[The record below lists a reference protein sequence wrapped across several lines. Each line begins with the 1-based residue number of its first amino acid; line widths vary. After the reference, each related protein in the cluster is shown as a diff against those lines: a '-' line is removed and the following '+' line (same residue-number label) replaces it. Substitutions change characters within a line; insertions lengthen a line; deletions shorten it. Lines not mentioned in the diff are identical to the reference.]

1 MAENKK
7 DSFTFSDKIKNSK
20 PAFNP
25 FSKRVSSKIGNNGK
39 PKKTLFERTRRDAP
53 FFVAAAAALLMLPF
67 LYKYS
72 GSVEDGE
79 IITPGTDSV
88 FEPDHTR
95 IDPILEDP
103 SAQIAQLSVRDPLSL
118 IKGWGDPEPA
128 PSVGSYDRDGMD
140 DTYTPPA
147 RSYRNESPYRQQA
160 PAASRAAFQ
169 RQAPAPTKVGKLG
182 SASMNLRGGGG
193 GFGRFGGA
201 NLKTAAKASSAAAP
215 KAGVKPV
222 SLQPLRAAGN
232 PSRSYFGQGSAAQAR
247 ASRDAMGK
255 SNALQALTDAMYDP
269 LKANQAPL
277 GGLGG
282 GDFVG
287 GAGAG
292 KWDPHSE
299 YKGITP
305 WWWDMMKQQEMEKWK
320 WKYFL
325 WRKGLVEP
333 LIKGLADFLV
343 QFGTGVMSCLF
354 TATDDISMGN
364 MGRIS
369 TTIPGA
375 PGKCNI
381 NDGDQSY
388 TMEAWCAENKDKTAH
403 ANHYATT
410 CASEDNFESACLQGL
425 IGGTS
430 VKAGEDN
437 KIDHN
442 TWDDSSSTMN
452 KMSYWG
458 RVRNCFNNA
467 YTGQAKTLFDK
478 NIHTVK
484 EQSDCKQIA
493 NHSFILKPHSYF
505 SDNGYDKYY
514 HIVIAKNVKING
526 KWLCEADKTKGGLR
540 VAGVTQ
546 DGNQGSASRKNANYR
561 SRQRSKD
568 TKNNVGD
575 NYKVKGG
582 EKGHKQDKN
591 DMYDYTEFNEEGGVS
606 EYQKFAI
613 EHAENCVIYFAEGRS
628 FDYEEYKALLENAQ
642 KAAVTEETGKQ
653 LHSGKGNTQNRVWQG
668 DTNKGKG
675 KGVNWGNVD
684 IAAFEGKI
692 IPVAIEGYVMK
703 EDPFPGALGMRK
715 ALPMMYKDFIA
726 EYVDRQ
732 DGEAAH
738 CDWTEFN
745 IAAHDIINL
754 DYVAATLTYGEN
766 VNPDDITVTLD
777 ILDENRNKVATGVEV
792 KKVENQN
799 QEITG
804 TRGYVA
810 NFTEEQISAMGKH
823 MKPAEGQTE
832 LDPAKKLVADW
843 TAKKGEAFSNDQAF
857 YRGAVSA
864 SPEVQTTKSNPE
876 VVNTE
881 TNVTLLARSLTDI
894 PATWNDRNQ
903 VPTVAGNNQ
912 KVAKGSV
919 LIESLT
925 ERADEGKFSQAF
937 VGSDAAAQYVNGIIG
952 KYNAKVQE
960 LAGEN
965 ASVVKMGMLTHTYP
979 TVPEFVDAM
988 NIAKGLG
995 ETEVGKGIVCDM
1007 ARGIAVVSRD
1017 NTPVDLGK
1025 GGVMTNTFGAFA
1037 IYIGDGYLFPNA
1049 LTSINDKDITD
1060 HRFDCVENGKYQC
1073 TPDYSWQNYVNNS
1086 TRKPFTVTQTDLAKA
1101 TKDGNFEGSYPLA
1114 DLKQTVQGNDSTE
1127 LRASYVAAYGKVF
1140 AGEDTCALEGN
1151 MSIDN
1156 ALEYVKLVAKNGTSF
1171 KPKASNKKKGD
1182 AQGGTNA
1189 GIAGEDGVGDGQ
1201 NLGSH

>member
-88 FEPDHTR
+88 FEPDR
-95 IDPILEDP
+95 SGFDPSLEDP

-201 NLKTAAKASSAAAP
+201 NLKTAAKASSAEAP

-343 QFGTGVMSCLF
+343 QFGTGAMSCLF

-388 TMEAWCAENKDKTAH
+388 TMEAWCAENKDNSAH
-403 ANHYATT
+403 AGHYATT

-467 YTGQAKTLFDK
+467 YTGKAKELFDK

-514 HIVIAKNVKING
+514 HIVIAKNVKIKG
-526 KWLCEADKTKGGLR
+526 KWLCEAEKIDAGFS
-540 VAGVTQ
+540 VAGFNSGNTEGKK
-546 DGNQGSASRKNANYR
+546 DGGKGAASVKKSDAKVMHT
-561 SRQRSKD
+561 SKD
-568 TKNNVGD
+568 NATNDHFGVKNGQKGMSNTRLSEHKYADECVIYLAEGISFNHD
-575 NYKVKGG
+575 NYK
-582 EKGHKQDKN
+582 
-591 DMYDYTEFNEEGGVS
+591 F
-606 EYQKFAI
+606 
-613 EHAENCVIYFAEGRS
+613 
-628 FDYEEYKALLENAQ
+628 LLEEAQ
-642 KAAVTEETGKQ
+642 KSVVVDETGRN
-653 LHSGKGNTQNRVWQG
+653 LYSGFGRNDASVYFTTTVKNP
-668 DTNKGKG
+668 
-675 KGVNWGNVD
+675 KGVDWNKQQIGQFKD
-684 IAAFEGKI
+684 KL

-703 EDPFPGALGMRK
+703 KNPFDGMRK
-715 ALPMMYKDFIA
+715 MRKTLPMMYKDFIA
-726 EYVDRQ
+726 NYIEGQ
-732 DGEAAH
+732 DGDSAL
-738 CDWTEFN
+738 CDWSDFD
-745 IAAHDIINL
+745 ISAHDIINL

-777 ILDENRNKVATGVEV
+777 ILDENGNKVATGVEV

-810 NFTEEQISAMGKH
+810 NFTTEQRSAMGNH
-823 MKPAEGQTE
+823 MKPADGQTE

-843 TAKKGEAFSNDQAF
+843 TATKGEDSSKDQAT

-864 SPEVQTTKSNPE
+864 SQEVQTTKNNSE

-894 PATWNDRNQ
+894 PATWNKRKQ
-903 VPTVAGNNQ
+903 VPTAAGNNQ
-912 KVAKGSV
+912 RIADGEV
-919 LIESLT
+919 LIQSLT
-925 ERADEGKFSQAF
+925 ADEESKFTNAF
-937 VGSDAAAQYVNGIIG
+937 VGSDAATKYVNGIIG

-988 NIAKGLG
+988 NIAKALN
-995 ETEVGKGIVCDM
+995 EKEVGKGIVCDM
-1007 ARGIAVVSRD
+1007 ARGIASRSED
-1017 NTPVDLGK
+1017 DTPNNKQKRKSNSNGDT
-1025 GGVMTNTFGAFA
+1025 MTNTFGSFA

-1049 LTSINDKDITD
+1049 LTKMPSGSEIID
-1060 HRFDCVENGKYQC
+1060 HRFDCIENGTYIC
-1073 TPDYSWQNYVNNS
+1073 NPDYSWQNYVNN
-1086 TRKPFTVTQTDLAKA
+1086 QTLQPYNAAQADLAKA
-1101 TKDGNFEGSYPLA
+1101 TKDGKFKGSYPLA
-1114 DLKQTVQGNDSTE
+1114 ALKQSVTGSTAAE
-1127 LRASYVAAYGKVF
+1127 LRASYTRAYEVVF
-1140 AGEDTCALEGN
+1140 AGGETCNLQGN
-1151 MSIDN
+1151 MLIED
-1156 ALEYVKLVAKNGTSF
+1156 ALEYVKLVAKNGTFF
-1171 KPKASNKKKGD
+1171 KPKASNIT
-1182 AQGGTNA
+1182 QGTSQRGTN
-1189 GIAGEDGVGDGQ
+1189 VGGAAAAVADANQ
-1201 NLGSH
+1201 

>member
-72 GSVEDGE
+72 GSVEDGA

-88 FEPDHTR
+88 FEPDR
-95 IDPILEDP
+95 SGFDPSFEDP

-118 IKGWGDPEPA
+118 IKGWGEPEPA
-128 PSVGSYDRDGMD
+128 PSLGSYDNRDGLD

-147 RSYRNESPYRQQA
+147 RSYHNENSYRQQA
-160 PAASRAAFQ
+160 PAQTRASFN
-169 RQAPAPTKVGKLG
+169 RQAPSPTKVNKLG
-182 SASMNLRGGGG
+182 SAGMNLRGGGG

-201 NLKTAAKASSAAAP
+201 NLKTAAKASSAPTP
-215 KAGVKPV
+215 KQGVKPV

-232 PSRSYFGQGSAAQAR
+232 PSRSYFGQGAAAQAR

-255 SNALQALTDAMYDP
+255 ANALQALNDAMYDP

-320 WKYFL
+320 WKYFF
-325 WRKGLVEP
+325 WKKGLFEP
-333 LIKGLADFLV
+333 LLKGVVDGFLV
-343 QFGTGVMSCLF
+343 PFLTGSLSCLF
-354 TATDDISMGN
+354 TATDDVSMGN

-369 TTIPGA
+369 TAIAGTPG
-375 PGKCNI
+375 GCKI
-381 NDGDQSY
+381 NDEKVY
-388 TMEAWCAENKDKTAH
+388 TFEEYCTAERKAQIGASTRCDSPAMFEAWCKEDKESKD
-403 ANHYATT
+403 ANN
-410 CASEDNFESACLQGL
+410 SWEDG
-425 IGGTS
+425 
-430 VKAGEDN
+430 
-437 KIDHN
+437 
-442 TWDDSSSTMN
+442 DSSMN

-467 YTGQAKTLFDK
+467 YTGEVERVFGADERK
-478 NIHTVK
+478 VK
-484 EQSDCKQIA
+484 ERTNCEQIA
-493 NHSFILKPHSYF
+493 NHSFILAPGSYF
-505 SDNGYDKYY
+505 TDSGYDKYY
-514 HIVIAKNVKING
+514 HIVIAKNVTTKDG
-526 KWLCEADKTKGGLR
+526 KPLCEAKKTDGALSA
-540 VAGVTQ
+540 AGVTM

-561 SRQRSKD
+561 SKQRSED
-568 TKNNVGD
+568 MKNNVGD
-575 NYKVKGG
+575 NYKVTGD

-591 DMYDYTEFNEEGGVS
+591 DMYDYTDFDNKGKVKED
-606 EYQKFAI
+606 QKFAV
-613 EHAENCVIYFAEGRS
+613 EYADHCVIYWAEGRS
-628 FDYEEYKALLENAQ
+628 FNYEEYKALLENAQ
-642 KAAVTEETGKQ
+642 KAAMQKETGYSMTQ
-653 LHSGKGNTQNRVWQG
+653 GPAKGTVARTYLKSVPSDRGYGTMNVTQEIV
-668 DTNKGKG
+668 
-675 KGVNWGNVD
+675 WGNVD
-684 IAAFEGKI
+684 ISAFKDKI

-703 EDPFPGALGMRK
+703 KDPFPGALGMRK

-726 EYVDRQ
+726 DYVARQ
-732 DGEAAH
+732 DGGAAH
-738 CDWTEFN
+738 CKWSEFD

-754 DYVAATLTYGEN
+754 DYVAATLTYGEKVDPN
-766 VNPDDITVTLD
+766 SITVTLD
-777 ILDENRNKVATGVEV
+777 IKGSDGSTVAEGVEV
-792 KKVENQN
+792 KPVENKNQN
-799 QEITG
+799 IAFKK
-804 TRGYVA
+804 GYVA
-810 NFTEEQISAMGKH
+810 AFTPEQQQAMATY
-823 MKPAEGQTE
+823 MTVQDGQE
-832 LDPAKKLVADW
+832 LTKYLI
-843 TAKKGEAFSNDQAF
+843 AFWKATQGDKSVDDDAT
-857 YRGAVSA
+857 YRGAVSV
-864 SPEVQTTKSNPE
+864 SPEVQTTTNNPE

-894 PATWNDRNQ
+894 PATWNERNQ
-903 VPTVAGNNQ
+903 VPTVAGNNK
-912 KVAKGSV
+912 KVAKGNV

-925 ERADEGKFSQAF
+925 ESSDEGKFSQAF
-937 VGSDAAAQYVNGIIG
+937 VGSDAAAQYVNGIIE
-952 KYNAKVQE
+952 KYNAEVQK

-1025 GGVMTNTFGAFA
+1025 GGAMTNTFGAFA

-1049 LTSINDKDITD
+1049 LTRINGKEVTD
-1060 HRFDCVENGKYQC
+1060 HRFDCIENGIYQC
-1073 TPDYSWQNYVNNS
+1073 TPDYSWQNYVNKS
-1086 TRKPFTVTQTDLAKA
+1086 TKKPFAVTQNDLAKA

-1114 DLKQTVQGNDSTE
+1114 DLKQTVQGNDSDG
-1127 LRASYVAAYGKVF
+1127 LRASYVAVYGKVF
-1140 AGEDTCALEGN
+1140 ANGDTCILEGK

-1171 KPKASNKKKGD
+1171 KPKASDKKKGTI
-1182 AQGGTNA
+1182 QGGTNV
-1189 GIAGEDGVGDGQ
+1189 GIAGEEGVGDVQ
-1201 NLGSH
+1201 NLGAH

>member
-88 FEPDHTR
+88 FEPDR
-95 IDPILEDP
+95 SGFDPSLEDP

-215 KAGVKPV
+215 QAGVKPV

-232 PSRSYFGQGSAAQAR
+232 PSRSYFGQGAAAQAR

-325 WRKGLVEP
+325 WKKGLVEP

-343 QFGTGVMSCLF
+343 KFGTGVMSCLF
-354 TATDDISMGN
+354 TATDDISMGS
-364 MGRIS
+364 MG
-369 TTIPGA
+369 PKGA
-375 PGKCNI
+375 TAEVKAKCECNEGTFYNAQDLHAKAFGKS
-381 NDGDQSY
+381 G
-388 TMEAWCAENKDKTAH
+388 TVAKDADFEKMCTPDK
-403 ANHYATT
+403 
-410 CASEDNFESACLQGL
+410 SEDAKAHGCEWTASVPASSA
-425 IGGTS
+425 
-430 VKAGEDN
+430 
-437 KIDHN
+437 
-442 TWDDSSSTMN
+442 
-452 KMSYWG
+452 MSYWG

-467 YTGQAKTLFDK
+467 YTGK
-478 NIHTVK
+478 VK
-484 EQSDCKQIA
+484 EFLGDDAYGVKERSNCEQMA
-493 NHSFILKPHSYF
+493 NHSFILAPGSYF
-505 SDNGYDKYY
+505 TSKGYDKYY
-514 HIVIAKNVKING
+514 HIVIAKNVEING
-526 KWLCEADKTKGGLR
+526 KKLCEADKTKGGLR
-540 VAGVTQ
+540 AAGVTQ

-561 SRQRSKD
+561 SRQRSED
-568 TKNNVGD
+568 TKNNNNVGD

-591 DMYDYTEFNEEGGVS
+591 DMYDYTKFDDKGVS
-606 EYQKFAI
+606 KYQKFAI

-684 IAAFEGKI
+684 IAEFEGKI

-703 EDPFPGALGMRK
+703 KDPFPGALGMRK

-726 EYVDRQ
+726 EYVARQ
-732 DGEAAH
+732 DGDAAH
-738 CDWTEFN
+738 CNWTEFN

-754 DYVAATLTYGEN
+754 DYVAATLTYDEN

-823 MKPAEGQTE
+823 MKPADGQTE

-843 TAKKGEAFSNDQAF
+843 TAKKGEASSNDQAF

-881 TNVTLLARSLTDI
+881 TNVTLLARSLTDV

-960 LAGEN
+960 LAGAN

-1049 LTSINDKDITD
+1049 LTSINGKDITD
-1060 HRFDCVENGKYQC
+1060 HRFDCLENGKYQC

-1086 TRKPFTVTQTDLAKA
+1086 TGKPFTVTQTDLAKA

-1114 DLKQTVQGNDSTE
+1114 DLKQTVQASNSEE
-1127 LRASYVAAYGKVF
+1127 LRPSYVAAYGKVF
-1140 AGEDTCALEGN
+1140 AGGDTCALEGN

-1182 AQGGTNA
+1182 TQGGTNV
-1189 GIAGEDGVGDGQ
+1189 GIAGEDGVRDGQ

>member
-88 FEPDHTR
+88 FEPDR
-95 IDPILEDP
+95 SGFDPSLEDP

-201 NLKTAAKASSAAAP
+201 NLKTAAKASSAEAP

-325 WRKGLVEP
+325 WRKGLFEP
-333 LIKGLADFLV
+333 LIKGLADFAV
-343 QFGTGVMSCLF
+343 QFGTGVLSCLF

-369 TTIPGA
+369 NTIPGA

-388 TMEAWCAENKDKTAH
+388 TMEAWCAENKENPAH
-403 ANHYATT
+403 AAHYATT

-467 YTGQAKTLFDK
+467 YTGKVEEIFGDSDHKVQERS
-478 NIHTVK
+478 NC
-484 EQSDCKQIA
+484 EQMAS
-493 NHSFILKPHSYF
+493 HSFILAPGKYF
-505 SDNGYDKYY
+505 TSNDYDKYY
-514 HIVIAKNVKING
+514 HIVIAKNVTTKDG
-526 KWLCEADKTKGGLR
+526 KKLCEAIQSKGGR
-540 VAGVTQ
+540 KAAGVTMGG
-546 DGNQGSASRKNANYR
+546 DQGSASRKNANKRARMR
-561 SRQRSKD
+561 SED
-568 TKNNVGD
+568 TQNNVGD
-575 NYKVKGG
+575 NYKVEGG
-582 EKGHKQDKN
+582 DKGHTQDKY
-591 DMYDYTEFNEEGGVS
+591 DIYDYEGEG
-606 EYQKFAI
+606 Y
-613 EHAENCVIYFAEGRS
+613 AEKYADHCVIYWAEGRS
-628 FDYEEYKALLENAQ
+628 FNYDEYKALLENAQ
-642 KAAVTEETGKQ
+642 KAAMQKETGTDYNAGQ
-653 LHSGKGNTQNRVWQG
+653 GNSDDHVWQG
-668 DTNKGKG
+668 DANKGEG

-703 EDPFPGALGMRK
+703 KDSFPGLLEMRK

-726 EYVDRQ
+726 EYIADQ
-732 DGEAAH
+732 DGGAAH
-738 CDWTEFN
+738 CDWTKFN
-745 IAAHDIINL
+745 ISAKNIVNLADIHA
-754 DYVAATLTYGEN
+754 VLTYDPEVYGNKPEDKIK
-766 VNPDDITVTLD
+766 VTV
-777 ILDENRNKVATGVEV
+777 
-792 KKVENQN
+792 
-799 QEITG
+799 EITG
-804 TRGYVA
+804 EGLTS
-810 NFTEEQISAMGKH
+810 FTV
-823 MKPAEGQTE
+823 
-832 LDPAKKLVADW
+832 DAKRTHSTQEDVDAGSSVFRAPL
-843 TAKKGEAFSNDQAF
+843 DQAQLDALTGYF
-857 YRGAVSA
+857 ATASQGAPKEIVAKWLAKEGDEESRDEKSYSSTVPSVEMSVPSGINPINPERVVDKTKPYLLLSREVSA
-864 SPEVQTTKSNPE
+864 IPTDLEGHRILNVQSGIFEVKNA
-876 VVNTE
+876 NAGK
-881 TNVTLLARSLTDI
+881 LLAGLSEDSKQRLNSARLDTRSS
-894 PATWNDRNQ
+894 N
-903 VPTVAGNNQ
+903 
-912 KVAKGSV
+912 
-919 LIESLT
+919 
-925 ERADEGKFSQAF
+925 
-937 VGSDAAAQYVNGIIG
+937 AAATFMTQ
-952 KYNAKVQE
+952 
-960 LAGEN
+960 
-965 ASVVKMGMLTHTYP
+965 VVKDFNALEADKRKGTFMFDSYNEGIFLA
-979 TVPEFVDAM
+979 EFVDAM
-988 NIAKGLG
+988 YIAKNVLQKNEVSKAAVCTMMRGVALSSEDTQGKAAGL
-995 ETEVGKGIVCDM
+995 E
-1007 ARGIAVVSRD
+1007 
-1017 NTPVDLGK
+1017 
-1025 GGVMTNTFGAFA
+1025 MTNTFGAAA
-1037 IYIGDGYLFPNA
+1037 IYIGLDSAYYPN
-1049 LTSINDKDITD
+1049 
-1060 HRFDCVENGKYQC
+1060 Q
-1073 TPDYSWQNYVNNS
+1073 YV
-1086 TRKPFTVTQTDLAKA
+1086 K
-1101 TKDGNFEGSYPLA
+1101 KDGNMVVDPRFSGDPYHWGNYVSCSKGGVYSSVKGQIEAAKVNGKFPLA
-1114 DLKQTVQGNDSTE
+1114 SMVDGIITPIKVEGLSCSPTTIVDDNRKKYVETYNDILFANE
-1127 LRASYVAAYGKVF
+1127 GKCKSL
-1140 AGEDTCALEGN
+1140 TGN
-1151 MSIDN
+1151 MPIQD
-1156 ALEYVKLVAKNGTSF
+1156 ALDYVSKVAELGLNY
-1171 KPKASNKKKGD
+1171 KPKAVASS
-1182 AQGGTNA
+1182 
-1189 GIAGEDGVGDGQ
+1189 GDGSDAG
-1201 NLGSH
+1201 GSNGRSQRGAGSRI

>member
-88 FEPDHTR
+88 FEPDR
-95 IDPILEDP
+95 SGFDPSLEDP

-201 NLKTAAKASSAAAP
+201 NLKTAAKASSAEAP

-343 QFGTGVMSCLF
+343 QFGTGAMSCLF

-369 TTIPGA
+369 TAMPGSPA
-375 PGKCNI
+375 GCKMLGEGNAVTLEQFCNPDGSFKDEPGWAKVCGEEI
-381 NDGDQSY
+381 TDKASAYEVWCKGD
-388 TMEAWCAENKDKTAH
+388 KDLGFDTQGDWSGA
-403 ANHYATT
+403 
-410 CASEDNFESACLQGL
+410 ESA
-425 IGGTS
+425 
-430 VKAGEDN
+430 
-437 KIDHN
+437 
-442 TWDDSSSTMN
+442 MN

-458 RVRNCFNNA
+458 RVRHCFNNA
-467 YTGQAKTLFDK
+467 YTGQAKVLFDK

-526 KWLCEADKTKGGLR
+526 KWLCEAEKIDAGFS
-540 VAGVTQ
+540 VAGFNSGNTAQ
-546 DGNQGSASRKNANYR
+546 GKKDGGKGAASVKKSDAKVMHTAKDNASNDHFGVKNGQKGMSNTRLSEHKYADECVIYLAEGISFNH
-561 SRQRSKD
+561 
-568 TKNNVGD
+568 D
-575 NYKVKGG
+575 NYK
-582 EKGHKQDKN
+582 
-591 DMYDYTEFNEEGGVS
+591 F
-606 EYQKFAI
+606 
-613 EHAENCVIYFAEGRS
+613 
-628 FDYEEYKALLENAQ
+628 LLEEAQ
-642 KAAVTEETGKQ
+642 KSVVVDETGRT
-653 LHSGKGNTQNRVWQG
+653 LYSGFGRNDASVYSTTTVKNP
-668 DTNKGKG
+668 
-675 KGVNWGNVD
+675 KGVDWDEQQIGQFKD
-684 IAAFEGKI
+684 KL

-703 EDPFPGALGMRK
+703 KNPFDGMRQMRK

-726 EYVDRQ
+726 NYIEGQ
-732 DGEAAH
+732 DGDSAL
-738 CDWTEFN
+738 CDWTKFN
-745 IAAHDIINL
+745 ISAKNIVNLGDIHA
-754 DYVAATLTYGEN
+754 VLTYDPEVYGNKPEDKIK
-766 VNPDDITVTLD
+766 VTV
-777 ILDENRNKVATGVEV
+777 
-792 KKVENQN
+792 
-799 QEITG
+799 EITG
-804 TRGYVA
+804 EGLTPIQVDAVRTHS
-810 NFTEEQISAMGKH
+810 TEEDNGAGASVFRAPLNQTQLDALTAYFNTATAGAPKEIVAKWLAKEGDEESSDTTEYSSTTPTVEISVPTGITPINPETLVDKT
-823 MKPAEGQTE
+823 KPYLLLSREVSAIPTE
-832 LDPAKKLVADW
+832 LEGHRILNVQS
-843 TAKKGEAFSNDQAF
+843 GVF
-857 YRGAVSA
+857 
-864 SPEVQTTKSNPE
+864 EVKNA
-876 VVNTE
+876 NAGK
-881 TNVTLLARSLTDI
+881 LLAGLSEDSKQRLNSARLDTRSS
-894 PATWNDRNQ
+894 N
-903 VPTVAGNNQ
+903 
-912 KVAKGSV
+912 
-919 LIESLT
+919 
-925 ERADEGKFSQAF
+925 
-937 VGSDAAAQYVNGIIG
+937 AAATFMTQ
-952 KYNAKVQE
+952 
-960 LAGEN
+960 
-965 ASVVKMGMLTHTYP
+965 VVKDFNALEENKRKGTFMFDSYNEGIFLA
-979 TVPEFVDAM
+979 EFVDAM
-988 NIAKGLG
+988 YIAKNVLQKNEVSKAAVCTMMRGVALSSEDTQGKAAGL
-995 ETEVGKGIVCDM
+995 E
-1007 ARGIAVVSRD
+1007 
-1017 NTPVDLGK
+1017 
-1025 GGVMTNTFGAFA
+1025 MTNTFGAAA
-1037 IYIGDGYLFPNA
+1037 IYIGLDSAYYPN
-1049 LTSINDKDITD
+1049 
-1060 HRFDCVENGKYQC
+1060 Q
-1073 TPDYSWQNYVNNS
+1073 YV
-1086 TRKPFTVTQTDLAKA
+1086 K
-1101 TKDGNFEGSYPLA
+1101 KDGNMVVDPRFSGDPYHWGNYVSCSKGGVYSSVKGQIEAAKVNGKFPLA
-1114 DLKQTVQGNDSTE
+1114 SMVNGIITPIKVEGLSCSPTTIVDDNRKKYVETYNDILFANE
-1127 LRASYVAAYGKVF
+1127 GKC
-1140 AGEDTCALEGN
+1140 DSLTGN
-1151 MSIDN
+1151 MPIQD
-1156 ALEYVKLVAKNGTSF
+1156 ALDYVSKVAELGLNY
-1171 KPKASNKKKGD
+1171 KPKAVASSGGGSDAGGSNGRS
-1182 AQGGTNA
+1182 QRGA
-1189 GIAGEDGVGDGQ
+1189 GSRI
-1201 NLGSH
+1201 